1 MFKHFF
7 GFEVRFWLRGWMV
20 WIFFLI
26 VGLMFFGAVSSDHVT
41 IGGALG
47 NTYKNAP

>member
-7 GFEVRFWLRGWMV
+7 GFEVQFWLRGWMV

-26 VGLMFFGAVSSDHVT
+26 VGLLFFGAVSSDELRAV
-41 IGGALG
+41 AML
-47 NTYKNAP
+47 A